1 MESKNNLKSSH
12 FFYRYVRISIH
23 SKSTMTLP
31 SNGNKLTE
39 KEEKSM
45 RIAIQEGSIT
55 AIHPERME
63 ALGAMLVEQLKKD
76 VEKDAPEIQ
85 NMKGAGIHWR
95 TDSPL
100 SD

>member
-1 MESKNNLKSSH
+1 
-12 FFYRYVRISIH
+12 
-23 SKSTMTLP
+23 
-31 SNGNKLTE
+31 
-39 KEEKSM
+39 
-45 RIAIQEGSIT
+45 
-55 AIHPERME
+55 
-63 ALGAMLVEQLKKD
+63 MLVEQLKKD